1 MKSVL
6 YVDDDRSMRALVALV
21 LGKRYEVTLAESAQ
35 QALERLSEG
44 SFDLMISDINMPQ
57 MDGLELL
64 AVIQNAPVLQNN
76 HGRAKLPV
84 LLMSAENDAD
94 IKQRGKQLG
103 ACGWIHKPF
112 NPQKLL
118 ETLEK
123 LLADGQ
129 NA

>member
-21 LGKRYEVTLAESAQ
+21 LGKHYEVTQAESAQ
-35 QALERLSEG
+35 QALERLSERP
-44 SFDLMISDINMPQ
+44 FDLMISDINMPH

-64 AVIQNAPVLQNN
+64 AAIQNAPALQNN
-76 HGRAKLPV
+76 HVRAKLPV
-84 LLMSAENDAD
+84 LLMSAENDPQVKA
-94 IKQRGKQLG
+94 RGKQLG

-123 LLADGQ
+123 LLADSQ
-129 NA
+129 NT